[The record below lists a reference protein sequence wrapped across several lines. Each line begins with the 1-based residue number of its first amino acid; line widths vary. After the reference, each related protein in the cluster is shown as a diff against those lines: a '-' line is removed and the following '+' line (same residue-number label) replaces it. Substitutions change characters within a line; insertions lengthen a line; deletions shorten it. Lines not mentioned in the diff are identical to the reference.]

1 MGSLDNTTGLLQL
14 FGEPSRVRLLAL
26 LAKHELTVN
35 DLTHVTELAQ
45 SRVSTHLGKLREAG
59 VLRDHRV
66 GSSTFYGFNNGE
78 MPAPARKVWHLVAE
92 GLDDAI
98 LERDSQRCAALLR
111 ARERTARWP
120 DRVAG
125 EMERHYSPGRTWEAL
140 GRGVIGLLQ
149 LGDVLDAGAGD
160 GATAQLLAPRA
171 RSITC
176 VDQSEKLIDA
186 ARVRLGRFGNVRC
199 EVGDLHGLSFGDASF
214 DQVLLFNV
222 LTYVESPARALA
234 ESARVLRPGG
244 SLSLVTLAEHDRMD
258 VTAAFGHVHAGF
270 APAALR
276 RMLERSGLAVEAC
289 EVTLRERRPPY
300 FPVVTTVARKTG
312 AEQART
318 KTRTSRARTRTRTSL
333 KTRGSS

>member
-1 MGSLDNTTGLLQL
+1 MGSLDTTANLLQL

-26 LAKHELTVN
+26 LAANELTVN

-78 MPAPARKVWHLVAE
+78 MPPAARKVWHLVAE
-92 GLDDAI
+92 GLDDAV
-98 LERDSQRCAALLR
+98 LDRDRQRCAALLR
-111 ARERTARWP
+111 ARETTARWP
-120 DRVAG
+120 DSVAG

-140 GRGVIGLLQ
+140 GRGLIGLLR

-176 VDQSEKLIDA
+176 VDQSETLIEA
-186 ARVRLGRFGNVRC
+186 ARVRLGRFGNARC
-199 EVGDLHGLSFGDASF
+199 EVGDLHALPFEGGSF

-222 LTYVESPARALA
+222 LTYVKSPARALGEA
-234 ESARVLRPGG
+234 ARVLRPGG
-244 SLSLVTLAEHDRMD
+244 ALALVTLAEHEHLD
-258 VTAAFGHVHAGF
+258 VTAAFGHVQAGF
-270 APAALR
+270 SPAALR
-276 RMLERSGLAVEAC
+276 KIFEKSGLAVEQC
-289 EVTLRERRPPY
+289 EITLRERRPPY
-300 FPVVTTVARKTG
+300 FPVITAFAQRPAGRPRKPS
-312 AEQART
+312 
-318 KTRTSRARTRTRTSL
+318 KI
-333 KTRGSS
+333 KRG